1 MAVTCSTAA
10 QALSPCV
17 SKSLQL
23 LCPNPE
29 HRPCLALAAKLVSRT
44 CNMAHMIFGSSCSAK
59 QLGGSAAVQV
69 RSAHRLSEH
78 GLTQQLT
85 IQGVSMLPD
94 TSGAVF
100 IITSTRDGIQ
110 QLVPVPFAQQA
121 QALAELQQFPE
132 ALAMTSLMSD
142 GQVSV
147 CMS

>member
-1 MAVTCSTAA
+1 MACDV
-10 QALSPCV
+10 
-17 SKSLQL
+17 
-23 LCPNPE
+23 
-29 HRPCLALAAKLVSRT
+29 
-44 CNMAHMIFGSSCSAK
+44 AK

-85 IQGVSMLPD
+85 IQGVSMLPES
-94 TSGAVF
+94 SGAVF

-121 QALAELQQFPE
+121 QALADLQQFPE

-142 GQVSV
+142 AQVSV
-147 CMS
+147 CMPYLWLLPA